1 MQNYLIRRT
10 LQSIPMLFFLSVILF
25 LLVRAAPGGPLAQA
39 ERNPNISAQ
48 QLEVLRERLG
58 LDQPLYIQYG
68 KWMRGIL
75 LEGDLG
81 NSIKSNR
88 PVAKLIGERIPNTL
102 LLVGTAFIITILV
115 AIPLG
120 ALSRASNTLYSIM
133 R

>member
-1 MQNYLIRRT
+1 MQTYLIRRT

-48 QLEVLRERLG
+48 QLEVLRGRLG

-68 KWMRGIL
+68 SGWRASCCG
-75 LEGDLG
+75 GDLG
-81 NSIKSNR
+81 KSIKSNR

-102 LLVGTAFIITILV
+102 LLVGTAFIVTVLV

-120 ALSRASNTLYSIM
+120 ALSARVNTPSLIM
-133 R
+133 W